1 MKRILSFLSRLNLF
15 KTRWEKREE
24 RWQARLAEA
33 EAAVASFEVK
43 EQGLKERLEIAE
55 AQLEEAAQLNMSI
68 SGDRSLTGEVVDLQ
82 AANVELVT
90 ERQALQMEVGKL
102 KAEVEGAKAEARRE
116 AAKAEALARE
126 VEEVQAEVVG
136 YSRQAEAAREEVGKE
151 HLAVI

>member
-1 MKRILSFLSRLNLF
+1 M
-15 KTRWEKREE
+15 
-24 RWQARLAEA
+24 
-33 EAAVASFEVK
+33 
-43 EQGLKERLEIAE
+43 KERLEMAE

-116 AAKAEALARE
+116 GARAEALARE

-136 YSRQAEAAREEVGKE
+136 YSRQVEAAREEVGIAKDFDQPYNGQQNV
-151 HLAVI
+151 LIWFKCIMSTF

>member
-1 MKRILSFLSRLNLF
+1 M
-15 KTRWEKREE
+15 
-24 RWQARLAEA
+24 AEA
-33 EAAVASFEVK
+33 EAAVASCEVK
-43 EQGLKERLEIAE
+43 EQGLKERLEMAE

-116 AAKAEALARE
+116 GARAEALTRE

-136 YSRQAEAAREEVGKE
+136 YSRQVEAAREEVGIAKDFDQSYSG
-151 HLAVI
+151 HQNVLIWFKCIMATF

>member
-1 MKRILSFLSRLNLF
+1 M
-15 KTRWEKREE
+15 
-24 RWQARLAEA
+24 AEA
-33 EAAVASFEVK
+33 EAAVASCEVK

-116 AAKAEALARE
+116 GARAEALTRE

-136 YSRQAEAAREEVGKE
+136 YSRQVEAAREEVGIAKDFDQPYNGQQNV
-151 HLAVI
+151 LIWCKCIMSTF

>member
-1 MKRILSFLSRLNLF
+1 M
-15 KTRWEKREE
+15 
-24 RWQARLAEA
+24 
-33 EAAVASFEVK
+33 
-43 EQGLKERLEIAE
+43 KERLEMAE
-55 AQLEEAAQLNMSI
+55 TQLEEAAQLNMSI

-116 AAKAEALARE
+116 AAKAEVLARE

-136 YSRQAEAAREEVGKE
+136 YSRQVEAAREEVGITKDFIN
-151 HLAVI
+151 HTVFNIMFSFSLSVSWQLFNR

>member
-1 MKRILSFLSRLNLF
+1 M
-15 KTRWEKREE
+15 
-24 RWQARLAEA
+24 AEA

-43 EQGLKERLEIAE
+43 EQGLKERLEMAE

-82 AANVELVT
+82 AANVELGT

-116 AAKAEALARE
+116 GARAEALARE

-136 YSRQAEAAREEVGKE
+136 YSRQVEAAREEVGIAKDFDQPYNGQQNV
-151 HLAVI
+151 LIWFKCIMSTF